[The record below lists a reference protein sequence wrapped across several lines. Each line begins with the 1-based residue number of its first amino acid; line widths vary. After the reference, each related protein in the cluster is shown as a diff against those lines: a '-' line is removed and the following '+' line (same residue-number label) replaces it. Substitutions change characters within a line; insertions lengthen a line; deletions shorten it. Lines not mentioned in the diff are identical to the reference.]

1 MSTRTWMAGLAL
13 LTALGSGWAPEARAT
28 SITPVSIEE
37 MTDLSEL
44 VVRGVITEVW
54 TEADESGRIW
64 TRAQLEIS
72 QSFKGDAP
80 EGLILSELGGV
91 HHNDYSVIP
100 SAARFSPGEEGLF
113 FLETSKTGRVRT
125 IGMFQGKFTVRID
138 PDSGQEMLVRFSP
151 PQDMVYDH
159 RFIPTPDPAN
169 RVYVDDIV
177 QRVLDRVELSAAQG
191 EK

>member
-1 MSTRTWMAGLAL
+1 MSTRNRIAGLAL
-13 LTALGSGWAPEARAT
+13 LTALGIGWAPSARAT

-37 MTDLSEL
+37 MTDLSDY

-54 TEADESGRIW
+54 TEADERGRIW

-72 QSFKGDAP
+72 QSYKGEAP
-80 EGLILSELGGV
+80 EGLILSQLGGV
-91 HHNDYSVIP
+91 HHNDYSVMP

-113 FLETSKTGRVRT
+113 FLETSRSGRVRT

-138 PDSGQEMLVRFSP
+138 PDNGQEILVRFTV

-159 RFIPTPDPAN
+159 RFIPTPPPED
-169 RVYVDDIV
+169 RVYADDIV
-177 QRVLDRVELSAAQG
+177 QRVLDEVALSNAQG
-191 EK
+191 EE